1 MSAAEAAAFES
12 DPLHS
17 LCIEVRAWDELA
29 KQQHQAVPDLD
40 IYRGM
45 AREHL
50 QQQAVVS

>member
-1 MSAAEAAAFES
+1 MSAAEVIAFES

-29 KQQHQAVPDLD
+29 KQQNQPVPDLN

-45 AREHL
+45 ARKHL
-50 QQQAVVS
+50 QQQAVV